1 MKEAQQVRQ
10 SYKQQED
17 FDNDNQIE
25 EETKESDP
33 NRYQALLDR
42 IKDQEKTINFQKA
55 KIVAL
60 QAELEDTIKS
70 SGNVDSKV
78 EELEKTNQ
86 KLTEENKKLN
96 DKFNTQNV
104 A

>member
-33 NRYQALLDR
+33 NRY
-42 IKDQEKTINFQKA
+42 
-55 KIVAL
+55 
-60 QAELEDTIKS
+60 
-70 SGNVDSKV
+70 
-78 EELEKTNQ
+78 
-86 KLTEENKKLN
+86 
-96 DKFNTQNV
+96 
-104 A
+104 